1 MLDCQPIISKSYNV
15 GPGSN
20 KTSKLGLFS
29 NCYLQSTYL
38 HCTLPAK
45 VNSLNE
51 SFYPWAVPSTTSKVV
66 VTFNLRL
73 RNEFQPFLA
82 KIKPLQVNQRKKIFF
97 FKWFNFYEQTFRPV
111 TTHKFSKLW
120 FDNDNFNNR
129 WKLRRKETSLLEQL
143 FLKERNCPSPFN

>member
-82 KIKPLQVNQRKKIFF
+82 KIKPPKKKFFFFENDSIFTNRLFDQLPCTRFRSFGLTMIISIIGESWEGRRLLSSWTIVFKRKKLPFPL
-97 FKWFNFYEQTFRPV
+97 Q
-111 TTHKFSKLW
+111 
-120 FDNDNFNNR
+120 
-129 WKLRRKETSLLEQL
+129 LL
-143 FLKERNCPSPFN
+143 